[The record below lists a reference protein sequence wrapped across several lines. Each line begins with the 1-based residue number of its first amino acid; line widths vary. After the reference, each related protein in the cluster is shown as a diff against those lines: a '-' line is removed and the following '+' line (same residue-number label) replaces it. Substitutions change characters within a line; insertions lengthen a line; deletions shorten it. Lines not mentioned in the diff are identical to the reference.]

1 MVGGL
6 MFQTLLI
13 FGFFYLLFTG
23 LISIVLYVILAY
35 ALYKMAL
42 RQGLQNSWVAWIPIA
57 QLYILGK
64 LIRTVQVFDW
74 EIPSA
79 EVVLPVAAIVV
90 FIFNHVHFL
99 GGLLSLANYILVLFA
114 LNKLYKSYRP
124 EKATLYTVLSI
135 FGVTVPFILLS
146 LKDYDQIS

>member
-1 MVGGL
+1 

-13 FGFFYLLFTG
+13 FGLFYLLFTG
-23 LISIVLYVILAY
+23 VISIVLYIILAY
-35 ALYKMAL
+35 SLYKMAV
-42 RQGLQNSWVAWIPIA
+42 RQGLENSWIAWIPIA

-79 EVVLPVAAIVV
+79 EVILPVAGIIVL
-90 FIFNHVHFL
+90 IFNHVHFL

-114 LNKLYKSYRP
+114 LNKLYKLYRP